1 MVEMLSSE
9 ERELCSTLRIPP
21 NSYLSVK
28 QLFAKECE
36 LRNGLGKRKAREM
49 VKIDV
54 NKSSKIWEHLCS
66 LGLVW
71 TSGSAEA
78 GSTPVET
85 PGREATAELVADE
98 TKNGQEEDEVA
109 DVEMGKADV
118 DVVEEGG
125 GAGTKEEGRESSFV
139 AFDEMVEEED
149 SEMAETPDPL
159 LL

>member
-1 MVEMLSSE
+1 M
-9 ERELCSTLRIPP
+9 
-21 NSYLSVK
+21 
-28 QLFAKECE
+28 
-36 LRNGLGKRKAREM
+36 
-49 VKIDV
+49 
-54 NKSSKIWEHLCS
+54 
-66 LGLVW
+66 
-71 TSGSAEA
+71 
-78 GSTPVET
+78 ET

-98 TKNGQEEDEVA
+98 TKNGQEEEDEVG

-118 DVVEEGG
+118 DDVVEEGG